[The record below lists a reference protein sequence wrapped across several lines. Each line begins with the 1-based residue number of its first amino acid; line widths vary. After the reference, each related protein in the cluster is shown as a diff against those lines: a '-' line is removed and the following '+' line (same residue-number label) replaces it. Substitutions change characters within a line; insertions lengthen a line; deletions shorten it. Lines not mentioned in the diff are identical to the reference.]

1 MNLFTRSASLFI
13 TIITPLFLIMT
24 AINIL
29 ITPYFAWVE
38 YHLPGFPE
46 DTYGLTQLERIE
58 MSKFAINYLRNQEGV
73 EYLGDLTFLDG
84 TPQYNERELSHMVD
98 VKVLVKQMI
107 RFWYVSF
114 AAIILILIFS
124 IYQGWRNEFLA
135 GLLKGAYLTLGLIIA
150 ILLAVFTNFNVLF
163 TGFHK
168 IFFEGSTWIFKYSD
182 TLIRLFPLRFWQDAF
197 IFVGGFTIL
206 GAGLIILF
214 SPKLRTPQG

>member
-1 MNLFTRSASLFI
+1 MNLIRQSASLFI

-24 AINIL
+24 AVNLL

-38 YHLPGFPE
+38 YNLPGFPI
-46 DTYGLTQLERIE
+46 DPYGLTHMERIE

-73 EYLGDLTFLDG
+73 EYLGDLMFRDG

-114 AAIILILIFS
+114 AAIFLILFFS

-163 TGFHK
+163 TGFHR

-197 IFVGGFTIL
+197 IFVGGFTLL

-214 SPKLRTPQG
+214 SPKLRAPQG

>member
-46 DTYGLTQLERIE
+46 DTYGLTQFERIE

-73 EYLGDLTFLDG
+73 EYLGDLTFRDG

-98 VKVLVKQMI
+98 VKVLVNQMI

-124 IYQGWRNEFLA
+124 IYQGWRNEFLS

-163 TGFHK
+163 TGFHR
-168 IFFEGSTWIFKYSD
+168 IFFEGSTWIFNYSD

-197 IFVGGFTIL
+197 IFVGGFTVL

-214 SPKLRTPQG
+214 SPKLRAPQG